1 MLLTGN
7 EIFNK
12 VPHKTRHLRCM
23 VSPPIIIT
31 KCTDGKYGNYD
42 FTIIILWNNHYNL
55 NFNVGLSDDSKKWRW
70 ETWLSILSCIV
81 CKYLAQE
88 QYPKRELTTI
98 TVGMT
103 ADSAVMPTVIV
114 VLSLISSTSWA
125 PALIVIVYNLFRRK
139 KKGHKWPKLKIFSA
153 PKAENMK
160 KMAQI
165 CCL

>member
-1 MLLTGN
+1 MRNMTINSIMHRLQ
-7 EIFNK
+7 IFS
-12 VPHKTRHLRCM
+12 TRA
-23 VSPPIIIT
+23 
-31 KCTDGKYGNYD
+31 N
-42 FTIIILWNNHYNL
+42 
-55 NFNVGLSDDSKKWRW
+55 
-70 ETWLSILSCIV
+70 
-81 CKYLAQE
+81 
-88 QYPKRELTTI
+88 PKRELTTI

-114 VLSLISSTSWA
+114 VLSLISSASWA